1 MLFLSDALVACCP
14 KSCTSNWLQ
23 AGVTPLVTIV
33 TIPFVTM
40 LAVQTH
46 MYILYAY
53 VVYTASAPNWSW
65 QEPSGPLS
73 SGVVFTSP
81 GCRFDACIRPM
92 GSGNLKYA
100 PKYIPHAILVNV
112 HAAAG
117 GAKLLWQLRGQV
129 AEPCNFFLQNAAMHK
144 THKHELFQHVYKKK
158 EKPAMFRPL
167 TQQPPRGLIY
177 FQHLKPFNWPCCFN

>member
-1 MLFLSDALVACCP
+1 MHFQLAPSRSDTISHHSHQSLRNDAR
-14 KSCTSNWLQ
+14 SSNTYVHIICICSLYCFCSK
-23 AGVTPLVTIV
+23 LE
-33 TIPFVTM
+33 
-40 LAVQTH
+40 LAK
-46 MYILYAY
+46 
-53 VVYTASAPNWSW
+53 
-65 QEPSGPLS
+65 PSGPLS
-73 SGVVFTSP
+73 SGVVSTSP

-112 HAAAG
+112 HAAAE

-167 TQQPPRGLIY
+167 TQQPSRGLIY
-177 FQHLKPFNWPCCFN
+177 FQHLKPFNRPCCFN